1 MAVMYC
7 RVGSEEQMKRMPKKW
22 GYARVSTNG
31 QAANGNSLEDQK
43 NKLLDA
49 GCDEVVD
56 EAFTGTKMD
65 RPKFTK
71 LMGELQEGDTLV
83 VCKLDRFART
93 ASEGSEL
100 VKSLLA
106 RGVNVHILNMGL
118 IENTPTGRLILNVL
132 LSFAEFERDMIV
144 ERTSEGKAVKRATDP
159 NYKEGRKALEIPREY
174 YWMYDEV
181 VNNRMTVKD
190 ACAFL
195 GISRSTW
202 YKWGK
207 QEAVIV

>member
-1 MAVMYC
+1 MA
-7 RVGSEEQMKRMPKKW
+7 KRK
-22 GYARVSTNG
+22 GYGRVSSKG
-31 QAANGNSLEDQK
+31 QEQNGNSLEDQRR
-43 NKLLDA
+43 KLEEA
-49 GCDEVVD
+49 GCAEENIVL
-56 EAFTGTKMD
+56 ETYTGTKVD

-71 LMGELQEGDTLV
+71 LLASLEPGDTLV

-144 ERTSEGKAVKRATDP
+144 ERTSEGKAIKRATDP
-159 NYKEGRKALEIPREY
+159 DYKEGRPRKEIPSKFFELLDSDVSVAEACKALGIHRTQWY
-174 YWMYDEV
+174 RWKNEV
-181 VNNRMTVKD
+181 RCRV
-190 ACAFL
+190 
-195 GISRSTW
+195 
-202 YKWGK
+202 
-207 QEAVIV
+207 

>member
-1 MAVMYC
+1 MA
-7 RVGSEEQMKRMPKKW
+7 RRK
-22 GYARVSTNG
+22 GYGRVSTKG
-31 QAANGNSLEDQK
+31 QAANGNSLEDQRR
-43 NKLLDA
+43 KLEEA
-49 GCDEVVD
+49 GCDEIIM
-56 EAFTGTKMD
+56 EAYTGTKVD

-71 LMGELQEGDTLV
+71 LVEELEEGDTLV

-144 ERTSEGKAVKRATDP
+144 ERTSEGKAIKKATDP
-159 NYKEGRKALEIPREY
+159 DFKEGRPRREIPAEFFELLNS
-174 YWMYDEV
+174 DISV
-181 VNNRMTVKD
+181 AD
-190 ACAFL
+190 ACASL
-195 GISRSTW
+195 GIHKTQW
-202 YKWGK
+202 YRWKNEK
-207 QEAVIV
+207 SCRA

>member
-1 MAVMYC
+1 MA
-7 RVGSEEQMKRMPKKW
+7 RRK
-22 GYARVSTNG
+22 GYGRVSSKG
-31 QAANGNSLEDQK
+31 QATNGNSLEDQRR
-43 NKLLDA
+43 KLEEA
-49 GCDEVVD
+49 GCSEEDIVLETY
-56 EAFTGTKMD
+56 TGTKMD

-71 LMGELQEGDTLV
+71 LLKELKEGDTLV

-144 ERTSEGKAVKRATDP
+144 ERTSEGKALAKATNPDF
-159 NYKEGRKALEIPREY
+159 KEGRPKKEIPAEFFELLHS
-174 YWMYDEV
+174 DV
-181 VNNRMTVKD
+181 SVAD
-190 ACAFL
+190 ACKRL
-195 GISRSTW
+195 GIHRTQW
-202 YKWGK
+202 YRWRNANG
-207 QEAVIV
+207 